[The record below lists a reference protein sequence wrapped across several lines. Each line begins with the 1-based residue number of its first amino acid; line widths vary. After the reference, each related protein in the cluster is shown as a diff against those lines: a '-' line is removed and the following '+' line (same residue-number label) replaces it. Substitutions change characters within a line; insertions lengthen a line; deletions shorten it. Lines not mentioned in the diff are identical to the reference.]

1 MSDTLDAPYICVHLY
16 VRVAYKL
23 QQILVSFSRRPV
35 VEQRGG
41 IPVKIMEHQ
50 NHAQRGN
57 KHGNGPEKP
66 EQQSDGKI
74 KRPKSK
80 RPKLSSPDDGRLHVA
95 DRHIGVR
102 HAYEIVGVQEV
113 P

>member
-1 MSDTLDAPYICVHLY
+1 MHLY
-16 VRVAYKL
+16 VGVAYKL
-23 QQILVSFSRRPV
+23 QQRLVSFLRRPV

-41 IPVKIMEHQ
+41 IPVNIMEHQ
-50 NHAQRGN
+50 HHAQRGN
-57 KHGNGPEKP
+57 KHRNGTEKP

-74 KRPKSK
+74 KRPKSE
-80 RPKLSSPDDGRLHVA
+80 RPKLSSSYDGRLHVA

-102 HAYEIVGVQEV
+102 HAYQIVGMQEV